1 MEVVLRNSVALS
13 VACLLLAGCFAWEQ
27 DVERGGY
34 QFERYRVDS
43 NVHIGILAEPAEV
56 DGFVCEAGGWAHFN
70 PDWSLRACFLAEPY
84 RMDYFTLPAG
94 AWVQPRADRIVVSF
108 ETDTLCQ
115 GYICQGSGGVKGIHS
130 TFYPNGRLR
139 SFFPPEAVSVDGVL
153 CRASLYANVQ
163 LYESG
168 ALKQCTPV
176 TAGEIMGVSYGAG
189 RSLRLD
195 ESGRPV
201 LEAQSG

>member
-1 MEVVLRNSVALS
+1 MVIETVLRNSVAPS

-27 DVERGGY
+27 GVERGGY

-43 NVHIGILAEPAEV
+43 DVHIGVLAEQAEV

-84 RMDYFTLPAG
+84 GMDYFTLPAG

-108 ETDTLCQ
+108 QTDTLCQ
-115 GYICQGSGGVKGIHS
+115 GYNCRGSGGVKGIHS
-130 TFYPNGRLR
+130 TFYRNGRLR
-139 SFFPPEAVSVDGVL
+139 AFFPPEAVYVDGVL

-168 ALKQCTPV
+168 GLKQCTP
-176 TAGEIMGVSYGAG
+176 ALGGEIHGVAYPPG

-195 ESGRPV
+195 ESGVPMV
-201 LEAQSG
+201 EP